1 MYAFDRDPPETWPLH
16 LFDKGRLGAL
26 PDPLLRR
33 VADQLTAVREVTA
46 AVAFARL
53 MVTAEMERR
62 DDARRE
68 LDLGSAA

>member
-1 MYAFDRDPPETWPLH
+1 
-16 LFDKGRLGAL
+16 
-26 PDPLLRR
+26 
-33 VADQLTAVREVTA
+33 VTA